1 MTNTGQMQI
10 GMFQPQTPTVPLFTP
25 RPYQAEAT
33 GQGIWHL
40 KNGNYNFILQLATGA
55 GKSLVIADIC
65 HKLNEPVLI
74 LQPSKEIL
82 EQNYAKLLSF
92 GITDVSIY
100 SASMNQKII
109 SKYTYATI
117 GSIYKKPEQFSH
129 FKYVIIDECHLVNSK
144 SLGGM
149 YMKFFKAIGCEHI
162 CGLTATPYRNQGSYI
177 FENGALFY
185 TTMLKM
191 MTRMG
196 RPAFF
201 KKIVYQ
207 IETKE
212 LIQQGYLSPIDYV
225 DSQLDFSELQV
236 NSTGNEFTD
245 ASVEE
250 YWTGK
255 GGHRL
260 QKLAESIKYIDE
272 THKKN
277 LIFCSSIKQATLA
290 VDMLDKMGV
299 KCELVTGTTPA
310 KEREAIIARFRSGE
324 TRHIANVGVFTVG
337 FDVPELDS
345 IVLAR
350 PTMSIALYYQMVGRG
365 VRLDPKDPDKFLT
378 VYDFAGSLERHGKVE
393 DIHVGKE
400 PETPPKTPFKDRL
413 ETSHGV
419 ISLEPLFKWQVK
431 NKGKIGRA
439 AAFNQEAE

>member
-1 MTNTGQMQI
+1 MMSTAPMQM
-10 GMFQPQTPTVPLFTP
+10 GMFQPQTPTQPKYTP
-25 RPYQAEAT
+25 RPYQAAAT
-33 GQGIWHL
+33 SKAVWFL
-40 KNGNYNFILQLATGA
+40 KNYDNPFILQLATGA

-65 HKLNEPVLI
+65 RTLDEPVLI
-74 LQPSKEIL
+74 LQPSREIL
-82 EQNYAKLLSF
+82 EQNYAKLSSY

-100 SASMNQKII
+100 SASMNQKMI

-117 GSIYKKPEQFSH
+117 GSIYKKPEEFAH
-129 FKYVIIDECHLVNSK
+129 FKYVIIDECHLVNPK
-144 SLGGM
+144 SYSGM
-149 YMKFFKAIGCEHI
+149 YMKFLKAIDCKKV
-162 CGLTATPYRNQGSYI
+162 CGLTATPYRNQGSYV
-177 FENGALFY
+177 FENGSLYY

-201 KKIVYQ
+201 KKIAYQ

-212 LIQQGYLSPIDYV
+212 LIDMGYLSPISYV
-225 DSQLDFSELQV
+225 DSNLDFSELQV

-272 THKKN
+272 FHKLN
-277 LIFCSSIKQATLA
+277 LIFCSSIKQATMA
-290 VDMLDKMGV
+290 VDMLAKMGIE
-299 KCELVTGTTPA
+299 CAIVTGKTPA
-310 KEREAIIARFRSGE
+310 KERESIIARFKARE
-324 TRHIANVGVFTVG
+324 LRHIANVGVFTTG
-337 FDVPELDS
+337 FDVPQLDS

-400 PETPPKTPFKDRL
+400 PKPDGSPGFKDQL
-413 ETSHGV
+413 ETSNGI
-419 ISLEPLFKWQVK
+419 ISAEPLFKFQVK
-431 NKGKIGRA
+431 NKGKMGRA
-439 AAFNQEAE
+439 AAFASDTE